1 MCTAA
6 ALGHAAAAMRQRHDH
21 ATLVLFALVLLAPLS
36 LGACGDD
43 PRHHRALA
51 IARDGA
57 VDVDIVFAGNDPALT
72 LAANDL
78 ADVLAFREGATRRP
92 PNQTGAGGAIV
103 VVVDASAFIE
113 PEGFELIARH
123 RDRPELEIRARTPIG
138 AAYGLWS
145 LAKDLGA
152 RWFHPEDAPYFLPAA
167 GSSLPWPDSPVA
179 DRPDFALRG
188 FHEHTQHPTV
198 ASDIF
203 LRPDFE
209 GGREAV
215 SRQLR
220 WLARNRQNILTV
232 HFLSTVDLNTWTPF
246 MADIADEARGLGIAM
261 GVVIGFTDQQQH
273 AFRLVRA
280 DLRDDQGQP
289 IPPEQQIRDG
299 LDRVLASGIDHV
311 VFQIG
316 TSEFTAPDPAITVA
330 WLDAAVDHIV
340 SKHPRVT
347 PHAWIHITCNLLTAE
362 GKDFFHTPLLADPAL
377 GAWVH
382 TTMFYTL
389 RDPAPVYDCEDFTH
403 QLDFLAQA
411 QGQREQTFFPESAW
425 WLGFDNNVP
434 LLLPITGVS
443 RERDIADV
451 RTFGATGHVTFTT
464 GREHL
469 YWMYDHYVAW
479 AAWDADLTWT
489 TYLDLMAPIWG
500 THGET
505 VAEVLSAWTDL
516 QVRDLY
522 QTNPE
527 VFFYLA
533 GELPQDE
540 VGVLAGVIA
549 RRPKLALKAVR
560 DYDDAAF
567 SLWKTRDYDLLAAVW
582 RDYLGLLSRLPA
594 PVARSEGEATADRLY
609 REVHRAAS
617 LHVDRIEHAL
627 AIYGGVIAA
636 RAGDRAA
643 AEQRLSEARG
653 LSEVARAELVSAE
666 SDYRDPV
673 EWLARLKP
681 ESLTVYP
688 FGYLYETSTA
698 YFWTRRDDQLANLIT
713 ATFDGVA
720 ESWPNAPLAVF
731 FAERETTTLT
741 APSSPV
747 ASNIIVG
754 LVPRVLVAITAINTD
769 AGVVTL
775 QLATDHNK
783 NGLPDEEPLTLSAVL
798 TGTRLTA
805 TAPTWVLPVKDAADE
820 LLGRLV
826 LRDSEVVGELTVVDA
841 SVTALPR
848 LEITGEVLASD
859 LITMVQSVAG
869 IDRAG
874 IENLMK
880 DIWELDPAQPLPARL
895 PFGLALSPTPAP

>member
-1 MCTAA
+1 
-6 ALGHAAAAMRQRHDH
+6 MRP
-21 ATLVLFALVLLAPLS
+21 TIPLS
-36 LGACGDD
+36 LAVLALSLLAGCADD
-43 PRHHRALA
+43 PKRHAAPA

-57 VDVDIVFAGNDPALT
+57 VDVDIVFSGDDPALT

-78 ADVLAFREGATRRP
+78 ADVLAFRDGATRRA

-103 VVVDASAFIE
+103 VVVDATADLD

-123 RDRPELEIRARTPIG
+123 RERPELEVRARTGIG

-152 RWFHPEDAPYFLPAA
+152 RWFHPEDAPFFLAA
-167 GSSLPWPDSPVA
+167 PGATLPWPESPVV

-220 WLARNRQNILTV
+220 WLARNRQNLLTV

-280 DLRDDQGQP
+280 DLRDDEGQP
-289 IPPEQQIRDG
+289 IPPEEQIRDG

-340 SKHPRVT
+340 SEHPRVT
-347 PHAWIHITCNLLTAE
+347 PHAWIHITCNLLTAD
-362 GKDFFHTPLLADPAL
+362 GKDFFHTPLMADPAL

-403 QLDFLAQA
+403 QLDFLAEA
-411 QGQREQTFFPESAW
+411 QGEREQTFFPESAW

-443 RERDIADV
+443 RERDIADIQ
-451 RTFGATGHVTFTT
+451 TFGVTGHVTFTT

-479 AAWDADLTWT
+479 AAWDADLTWSA
-489 TYLDLMAPIWG
+489 YLGLLAPIW

-505 VAEVLSAWTDL
+505 VAEVLSEWTGL

-522 QTNPE
+522 ETNPE

-549 RRPKLALKAVR
+549 RRPKLALKTVR

-567 SLWKTRDYDLLAAVW
+567 SQWKTRDYDLLLSM
-582 RDYLGLLSRLPA
+582 REDYAGLVSRLPA
-594 PVARSEGEATADRLY
+594 AATKTEGEASADRLY
-609 REVHRAAS
+609 REVYRAAT
-617 LHVDRIEHAL
+617 LHLQRIEHAL
-627 AIYGGVIAA
+627 AIYGGVIAT
-636 RAGDRAA
+636 RAGDRTL
-643 AEQRLSEARG
+643 AEQRLSEARA
-653 LSEVARAELVSAE
+653 LSEAARAELVRAE
-666 SDYRDPV
+666 ADYRDPV

-698 YFWTRRDDQLANLIT
+698 YFWTRRDDQLANLIS

-720 ESWPNAPLAVF
+720 ESWPNTPLAVF

-741 APSSPV
+741 APASEV
-747 ASNIIVG
+747 AAGIIVG
-754 LVPRVLVAITAINTD
+754 LVPRVLVAISAIDTD

-798 TGTRLTA
+798 TGTRLDA
-805 TAPTWVLPVKDAADE
+805 TAPTWVLPVKDSADE

-826 LRDSEVVGELTVVDA
+826 LRDSEVVGELTLDETGTA
-841 SVTALPR
+841 TALPS
-848 LEITGEVLASD
+848 LTLTGEVLASD
-859 LITMVQSVAG
+859 LIAMVQSVAG

-880 DIWELDPAQPLPARL
+880 DIWELDPTEPLPARL
-895 PFGLALSPTPAP
+895 PFGLALSPTPAPQ

>member
-1 MCTAA
+1 MRPIFPSFP
-6 ALGHAAAAMRQRHDH
+6 AL
-21 ATLVLFALVLLAPLS
+21 LALVLTALA
-36 LGACGDD
+36 ACSDD
-43 PRHHRALA
+43 PERHASLP

-57 VDVDIVFAGNDPALT
+57 VDVDIVFAGEHPGLT

-78 ADVLAFREGATRRP
+78 ADVLAYRSGATRRA
-92 PNQTGAGGAIV
+92 PNQKGAGGAIV
-103 VVVDASAFIE
+103 VVVDPSAE
-113 PEGFELIARH
+113 LDPEGFELIARH
-123 RDRPELEIRARTPIG
+123 RDRPELEVRARTEVG
-138 AAYGLWS
+138 AAYGLWG

-152 RWFHPEDAPYFLPAA
+152 RWFHPEDAPSFLATPNPY
-167 GSSLPWPDSPVA
+167 LPWPESPVA

-209 GGREAV
+209 GGRDAV

-232 HFLSTVDLNTWTPF
+232 HFLSTVDLSAWTPY
-246 MADIADEARGLGIAM
+246 MADIVDEARGLGVAM

-273 AFRLVRA
+273 AFRLVRT
-280 DLRDDQGQP
+280 DLRDDEGQP

-299 LDRVLASGIDHV
+299 LDKVLASGIEHV

-340 SKHPRVT
+340 SEHPSVT

-362 GKDFFHTPLLADPAL
+362 GKDFFHTPLMADPAL

-403 QLDFLAQA
+403 QLDFLAAA

-425 WLGFDNNVP
+425 WLGFDNNLP

-443 RERDIADV
+443 RERDIADI
-451 RTFGATGHVTFTT
+451 RTFGVTGHVTFTT

-479 AAWDADLTWT
+479 AAWDADLTWSN
-489 TYLDLMAPIWG
+489 YLRDMRSVW

-505 VAEVLSAWTDL
+505 VAEVLTEWTEL

-522 QTNPE
+522 ETNPE
-527 VFFYLA
+527 IFFYLA

-549 RRPKLALKAVR
+549 RRPKLALKTVR
-560 DYDDAAF
+560 DYGDAEF
-567 SLWKTRDYDLLAAVW
+567 SQWKTRDYDLLLSMREDYAA
-582 RDYLGLLSRLPA
+582 LFEKLPGTGT
-594 PVARSEGEATADRLY
+594 RIEGEATAVRLY
-609 REVHRAAS
+609 REVHRAAKIH
-617 LHVDRIEHAL
+617 LQRIEHAI

-636 RAGDRAA
+636 RANERPL
-643 AEQRLSEARG
+643 AEQRLSEARAI
-653 LSEVARAELVSAE
+653 SEAVRDELVRAEA
-666 SDYRDPV
+666 DYRDPV

-720 ESWPNAPLAVF
+720 EAWPNTPLAVF
-731 FAERETTTLT
+731 FAERETTSLT
-741 APSSPV
+741 APASEV
-747 ASNIIVG
+747 AASIIVG
-754 LVPRVLVAITAINTD
+754 LVPRVLVAVTAIDTT

-798 TGTRLTA
+798 NEGRLTA
-805 TAPTWVLPVKDAADE
+805 TAPTWVLPVRDAADE

-826 LRDSEVVGELTVVDA
+826 LRDSEVVGELTV
-841 SVTALPR
+841 TAETATAMPS
-848 LEITGEVLASD
+848 LELTGEVLATD

-869 IDRAG
+869 IDRVG

-880 DIWELDPAQPLPARL
+880 DIWQLDPTQPLPARL

>member
-1 MCTAA
+1 MRCTSPSLIA
-6 ALGHAAAAMRQRHDH
+6 
-21 ATLVLFALVLLAPLS
+21 ALVLV
-36 LGACGDD
+36 LGSFAACGDD
-43 PRHHRALA
+43 ADTPKRDPAPALA
-51 IARDGA
+51 KDGA
-57 VDVDIVFAGNDPALT
+57 VDVDIVFSGAHPALT
-72 LAANDL
+72 LAAGDL
-78 ADVLAFREGATRRP
+78 ADVFAAREGATRRA
-92 PNQTGAGGAIV
+92 PNQTGAGSAIV
-103 VVVDASAFIE
+103 VVVDPTAELDPEGYRLTAKHTASAT
-113 PEGFELIARH
+113 
-123 RDRPELEIRARTPIG
+123 RPELELLAKTELG
-138 AAYGLWS
+138 AAYGLWG
-145 LAKDLGA
+145 LAKELGA
-152 RWFHPEDAPYFLPAA
+152 RWFHPEDEAFIRSP
-167 GSSLPWPDSPVA
+167 GSTLPWPETPTTHT
-179 DRPDFALRG
+179 PDFALRG

-232 HFLSTVDLNTWTPF
+232 HFLSTVDLAAWTPF

-280 DLRDDQGQP
+280 DLQDDQGQP

-316 TSEFTAPDPAITVA
+316 TSEFTAPDPAITIA

-340 SKHPRVT
+340 SEHPRVT

-362 GKDFFHTPLLADPAL
+362 GKDFFHTPLYADPAL

-403 QLDFLAQA
+403 QLDFLAEA

-425 WLGFDNNVP
+425 WLGFDNNLP

-443 RERDIADV
+443 RERDIADIQS
-451 RTFGATGHVTFTT
+451 FGVTGHVTFTT

-479 AAWDADLTWT
+479 AAWDADLTWSN
-489 TYLDLMAPIWG
+489 YLRDMRSVW

-505 VAEVLSAWTDL
+505 VAEVLTEWTEL

-522 QTNPE
+522 ETNPE
-527 VFFYLA
+527 IFFYLA

-549 RRPKLALKAVR
+549 RRPKLALKSVR
-560 DYDDAAF
+560 DYGDVEF
-567 SLWKTRDYDLLAAVW
+567 SQWKTSDYDLLVQMREDYAALV
-582 RDYLGLLSRLPA
+582 SRLPDTG
-594 PVARSEGEATADRLY
+594 PRTEGESAADRLY
-609 REVHRAAS
+609 REVYRAAKIH
-617 LHVDRIEHAL
+617 LQRIEHAI

-636 RAGDRAA
+636 RANDRPL
-643 AEQRLSEARG
+643 AEQRLSEARAI
-653 LSEVARAELVSAE
+653 SEAVRAELVRAE

-720 ESWPNAPLAVF
+720 ESWPNTPLAVF
-731 FAERETTTLT
+731 FAESETTTLT
-741 APSSPV
+741 APASEV
-747 ASNIIVG
+747 AASIIVG
-754 LVPRVLVAITAINTD
+754 LVPRVLVAITALDTD

-798 TGTRLTA
+798 TNTRLTA

-826 LRDSEVVGELTVVDA
+826 LRDSEVVGELTVANA
-841 SVTALPR
+841 SVTAMPSLD
-848 LEITGEVLASD
+848 ITGEVLASD

-880 DIWELDPAQPLPARL
+880 DIWQLDPTQPLPARL

>member
-1 MCTAA
+1 
-6 ALGHAAAAMRQRHDH
+6 MRP
-21 ATLVLFALVLLAPLS
+21 TIPLS
-36 LGACGDD
+36 LAVLALAFIAACADD
-43 PRHHRALA
+43 PKRHAAPA

-57 VDVDIVFAGNDPALT
+57 VDVDIVFAGEDPALT
-72 LAANDL
+72 LAAHDL
-78 ADVLAFREGATRRP
+78 AEVLAQREGATRRA
-92 PNQTGAGGAIV
+92 PNQTGAGSAVV
-103 VVVDASAFIE
+103 VVVDATADLD

-123 RDRPELEIRARTPIG
+123 RDRPELEVRARTPIG

-145 LAKDLGA
+145 LAKELGA
-152 RWFHPEDAPYFLPAA
+152 RWFHPEDEAFIRSP
-167 GSSLPWPDSPVA
+167 GSTLPWPETPSTDK
-179 DRPDFALRG
+179 PDFALRG

-203 LRPDFE
+203 LRPDFA

-220 WLARNRQNILTV
+220 WLARNRQNLLTV
-232 HFLSTVDLNTWTPF
+232 HFLSTVDLATWTPF
-246 MADIADEARGLGIAM
+246 MADIAAEARGLGVAM

-280 DLRDDQGQP
+280 DLRDDQGEP

-330 WLDAAVDHIV
+330 SLDAAVDHIV
-340 SKHPRVT
+340 SEHPRVT
-347 PHAWIHITCNLLTAE
+347 PHAWIHITCNLLTEE
-362 GKDFFHTPLLADPAL
+362 GKDFFHTPLQADPAL

-403 QLDFLAQA
+403 QLDFLEQA

-425 WLGFDNNVP
+425 WLGFDNNLP

-443 RERDIADV
+443 RERDIADIQ
-451 RTFGATGHVTFTT
+451 TFGVTGHVTFTT

-479 AAWDADLTWT
+479 AAWDADLTWSA
-489 TYLDLMAPIWG
+489 YLDLIAPIWG
-500 THGET
+500 AHAAIAAG
-505 VAEVLSAWTDL
+505 VLNEWTGL

-522 QTNPE
+522 ETHPE
-527 VFFYLA
+527 IFFYLA

-549 RRPKLALKAVR
+549 RRPKLALKTVR
-560 DYDDAAF
+560 DYDDATF
-567 SLWKTRDYDLLAAVW
+567 SQWKTRDYDLLLSM
-582 RDYLGLLSRLPA
+582 REDYAGLVSKLPA
-594 PVARSEGEATADRLY
+594 ASPRTEGEATADRLY

-617 LHVDRIEHAL
+617 IHLQRIEHAL

-636 RAGDRAA
+636 RANDRTL
-643 AEQRLSEARG
+643 AEQRLSEARA
-653 LSEVARAELVSAE
+653 LSEAARQELVRAE
-666 SDYRDPV
+666 SDYRDPI

-698 YFWTRRDDQLANLIT
+698 YFWTRRDDQLANLIS

-720 ESWPNAPLAVF
+720 ESWPNTPLAVF

-741 APSSPV
+741 APSSEV
-747 ASNIIVG
+747 AAGIIVG
-754 LVPRVLVAITAINTD
+754 LVPRVLVAISAVDTD

-805 TAPTWVLPVKDAADE
+805 TAPTWVLPVRDAADE

-826 LRDSEVVGELTVVDA
+826 LRDSELLGELVLEGGTP
-841 SVTALPR
+841 TALPS
-848 LEITGEVLASD
+848 LELTGEVLATD

-880 DIWELDPAQPLPARL
+880 DIWQLDPTQPLPARL